1 MRDPQMVAEFASD
14 IYKNMRKMETLLKV
28 DEDYLTKV

>member
-1 MRDPQMVAEFASD
+1 MVAEFAND